1 MNETSQTRQITCGIQ
16 AWNKSEEK
24 NNLHGM
30 LTLIKGTVHYSEGAL
45 APTGPILGLLLGI
58 LINTP
63 SLAMAAPSYGDP
75 WLWWN
80 GTSPNSN

>member
-45 APTGPILGLLLGI
+45 APTGPILVI
-58 LINTP
+58 VRNTDKH
-63 SLAMAAPSYGDP
+63 SIFGYGGP
-75 WLWWN
+75 
-80 GTSPNSN
+80 